1 MSRNR
6 KGRRTPRETKIVGEE
21 LEEARRQVAP
31 FFENLKEDRERRKQL
46 GERHEELRK
55 RIDEIVSD
63 PCNYTEKGF
72 WIFKSSELIPAAR
85 KNINE
90 LRSQVEISTDKD
102 EAENRSS
109 KIVPKEPSTGFKK
122 YGMAEFFNLS
132 DEYERA
138 KKRDKKK
145 EDKARRDAL
154 QGDSRKSAASVKRTL
169 RRDHDCP
176 YCGSVLGDSM
186 HADHIYPVAKGGL
199 SVFSNMVHVCQECNS
214 KKSMLTLRSFC
225 DKFGLNRDVIEQ
237 RLLDLGKEV

>member
-1 MSRNR
+1 
-6 KGRRTPRETKIVGEE
+6 
-21 LEEARRQVAP
+21 
-31 FFENLKEDRERRKQL
+31 
-46 GERHEELRK
+46 
-55 RIDEIVSD
+55 
-63 PCNYTEKGF
+63 
-72 WIFKSSELIPAAR
+72 
-85 KNINE
+85 
-90 LRSQVEISTDKD
+90 
-102 EAENRSS
+102 
-109 KIVPKEPSTGFKK
+109 
-122 YGMAEFFNLS
+122 MAEFFNLS